1 MSRGR
6 HFAGEN
12 EPAVKRSIADLSAT
26 ALEELGKE
34 MIKQKALDVARQVAI
49 YLAGHQAIINGKISQ
64 DSALAEIAV
73 QPVGKTGYTCMYEKE
88 TALMRFHNNPEL
100 IDFDMHNWREK
111 LPSWWKIFEPSLN
124 GSIVGGYYDWEDA
137 DGSIRRKFMYMV
149 PVEGTQYMVAAT
161 TYIDEFL
168 EPSREIRT
176 KIASLEQEVE
186 ERAREMAV
194 LEERNRLARD
204 LHDAVSQT
212 LFSASLIAEV
222 LPRLWERDQ
231 DEGRRRLE
239 EVRQLSRS
247 ALAEMRTLLFELRPA
262 ALAEAELGDLLRQLA
277 DTITGRGR
285 LPVTVEISSRTTLPS
300 EVKVAFYRIAQE
312 ALNNVAKH
320 SGATEAKVNLDCQM
334 DKAILTVSDNG
345 RGFDKASLP
354 ADSLGI
360 GIMRERAE
368 AVGAGLE
375 IESKAERGT
384 VVKVTWMKKPGE
396 EV

>member
-88 TALMRFHNNPEL
+88 TAVMRFHDNSEL
-100 IDFDMHNWREK
+100 VDFDMHNWREK

-312 ALNNVAKH
+312 ALNNVCLLYTSPSPRDRQKSRMPSSA
-320 SGATEAKVNLDCQM
+320 
-334 DKAILTVSDNG
+334 
-345 RGFDKASLP
+345 
-354 ADSLGI
+354 
-360 GIMRERAE
+360 
-368 AVGAGLE
+368 
-375 IESKAERGT
+375 
-384 VVKVTWMKKPGE
+384 
-396 EV
+396 